1 MKKQIIE
8 KSYEVSERTKS
19 ILDCKI
25 LNDSLYSAVS
35 DIVEDLNPSE
45 AEKVMDG
52 EAYDMFIRM
61 DTFLN
66 KYLEWSVAVN
76 LSEMANVENSKV
88 LI

>member
-8 KSYEVSERTKS
+8 KSYEVSERTKR

-52 EAYDMFIRM
+52 AVLDIYNRM

-66 KYLEWSVAVN
+66 KYLEWSVADN
-76 LSEMANVENSKV
+76 LSEMANMENSKV

>member
-25 LNDSLYSAVS
+25 LNDNLYSAVYA
-35 DIVEDLNPSE
+35 IVEEFESSNVD
-45 AEKVMDG
+45 KVMD
-52 EAYDMFIRM
+52 EEVLDIYNRM

-66 KYLEWSVAVN
+66 KYLEWSVADN